1 MHPAVHAIILA
12 TAFTVTAGI
21 SAPAAQAQNFLSS
34 GQSWGGSWGF
44 PSVSDRSLLIQ
55 QAQTIR
61 NATQQQGPTSIVTY
75 NTWTD
80 NRSNYVESNAAEGA
94 STVLDYQ
101 IGDEI
106 GQNTNTIGAMNTGTT
121 NIEVSGDNNQVT
133 ASNAADS
140 VGCQDGSI
148 ALETYGGSNAANG
161 TPSGI
166 DISIAAP
173 GRRSVCK

>member
-1 MHPAVHAIILA
+1 MSQATHAFILA
-12 TAFTVTAGI
+12 TALGLALGTNI
-21 SAPAAQAQNFLSS
+21 PAAQAQNVLSS

-44 PSVSDRSLLIQ
+44 PSPSDRSLLIQ

-80 NRSNYVESNAAEGA
+80 NRSNYLENNTAEGA
-94 STVLDYQ
+94 ETVLDYQ
-101 IGDEI
+101 IGDSI

-121 NIEVSGDNNQVT
+121 NIEVSGDNNQVS

-148 ALETYGGSNAANG
+148 ALETYGGSNATNG